1 MELQEAKKAKKQR
14 ITWNSL
20 FNCTSLLTF
29 EKKNFDFYIT
39 TIIFYSLNT
48 KNILTM
54 QATLTKSLIEKSF
67 SDVLASLSEKE
78 RIVIERR
85 IGMNGEKETLQ
96 NIGNSF
102 KPAITRERVRQIEDA
117 GIKKVGRIIKATELS
132 TIQDK
137 AREIISMHGGILTR
151 QKLIAAL
158 INDMS
163 LSKEIN
169 SHILEVIVQSDF
181 EIVKSKP
188 RLGTQTYFTL
198 PDISRKQVDAV
209 HKEALKTLKR
219 KKDVMHRNELYEQIA
234 SNLKGEVGTLSNVF
248 IDSVLDIF
256 DDIVKGEEVLI
267 GLTRWKI
274 LNPKTLK
281 DKAIYV
287 MKKEKLP
294 MHFIDISN
302 KISEYLGETVKINTI
317 HNELIRNE
325 EFILIGRGIYALKEW
340 GFKPGTVLDV
350 ILDIL
355 AKNGGAMTTED
366 IIKKVLKVRNV
377 KKTTI
382 YMNLQNKKAIERV
395 GRNFYAA
402 KEQ

>member
-1 MELQEAKKAKKQR
+1 
-14 ITWNSL
+14 
-20 FNCTSLLTF
+20 
-29 EKKNFDFYIT
+29 
-39 TIIFYSLNT
+39 
-48 KNILTM
+48 M
-54 QATLTKSLIEKSF
+54 QATLTTDNIEKLF
-67 SDVLASLSEKE
+67 SGVLESLSQKE

-85 IGMNGEKETLQ
+85 IGLAGEKETLQ

-102 KPAITRERVRQIEDA
+102 KPSITRERVRQIEDA
-117 GIKKVGRIIKATELS
+117 GIKKVWRIIKATELAA
-132 TIQDK
+132 IQDM
-137 AREIISMHGGILTR
+137 AREIMSHHGGVLTR
-151 QKLIAAL
+151 EKLIGAL
-158 INDMS
+158 IKNMS

-181 EIVKSKP
+181 EIIKSKP

-198 PDISRKQVDAV
+198 PSITRKSIDAV
-209 HKEALKTLKR
+209 HKDALKILKR
-219 KKDVMHRNELYEQIA
+219 KKDVMQRDELYAQIA
-234 SNLKGEVGTLSNVF
+234 DNVKSEVGTLDNVF

-256 DDIVKGEEVLI
+256 DDLVKGEEVLI

-287 MKKEKLP
+287 MKKEKVP

-302 KISEYLGETVKINTI
+302 KISDYLGESVKINTI

-355 AKNGGAMTTED
+355 WKNGGPMTTED

-402 KEQ
+402 KS

>member
-1 MELQEAKKAKKQR
+1 
-14 ITWNSL
+14 
-20 FNCTSLLTF
+20 
-29 EKKNFDFYIT
+29 
-39 TIIFYSLNT
+39 
-48 KNILTM
+48 M
-54 QATLTKSLIEKSF
+54 QATLTKNVIEKSF
-67 SDVLASLSEKE
+67 SDVLKSLSDKE
-78 RIVIERR
+78 RTVIERR
-85 IGMNGEKETLQ
+85 IGIYGEKETLQ

-117 GIKKVGRIIKATELS
+117 WIKKVGRIIKATELS
-132 TIQDK
+132 EIQDM
-137 AREIISMHGGILTR
+137 AREIMGHHGGILTR
-151 QKLIAAL
+151 EKLIGAL
-158 INDMS
+158 VRDMN

-181 EIVKSKP
+181 EIIKSKP

-198 PDISRKQVDAV
+198 PDISRKAIDAV
-209 HKEALKTLKR
+209 HKDALRNLKR
-219 KKDVMHRNELYEQIA
+219 KKDVMERTELYGLIA
-234 SNLKGEVGTLSNVF
+234 ENVKGDVWVLSNVF

-294 MHFIDISN
+294 MHFVDISN

-355 AKNGGAMTTED
+355 AKNGGPMNTEE

-402 KEQ
+402 KV

>member
-1 MELQEAKKAKKQR
+1 
-14 ITWNSL
+14 
-20 FNCTSLLTF
+20 
-29 EKKNFDFYIT
+29 
-39 TIIFYSLNT
+39 
-48 KNILTM
+48 M
-54 QATLTKSLIEKSF
+54 QATLTKNLIEKSF
-67 SDVLASLSEKE
+67 TDVLSSLSEKE

-85 IGMNGEKETLQ
+85 IGMYGEKETLQ

-132 TIQDK
+132 SIQDM
-137 AREIISMHGGILTR
+137 AREIITMHGGILTKD
-151 QKLIAAL
+151 KLIAAI

-169 SHILEVIVQSDF
+169 SYILEVIVQSDF

-198 PDISRKQVDAV
+198 PNISRKAIDAV
-209 HKEALKTLKR
+209 HKEALKILKR
-219 KKDVMHRNELYEQIA
+219 KKDVMEKDELYTQIA
-234 SNLKGEVGTLSNVF
+234 ANIKAEVWALSNVF

-287 MKKEKLP
+287 MKKEKVP

-325 EFILIGRGIYALKEW
+325 EFILIWRGIYALKEW

-355 AKNGGAMTTED
+355 VKNEGPMTTED

-402 KEQ
+402 KS